1 MIHTWTTGTCLFP
14 IFIDKMLVVR
24 QNSAKQDVFLE
35 FSVLGRYNIFKK
47 MSKRKSNSMITSFF
61 NKRVKMNFEEPEKSA
76 DVSETSE
83 NFIEGAN
90 LIVDDVKSEDIIF
103 HPETFD
109 LAL

>member
-1 MIHTWTTGTCLFP
+1 
-14 IFIDKMLVVR
+14 MLVVR